1 MPSYP
6 VPDNEVQRLQAVAAL
21 AFAADTPD
29 PALDALVRV
38 AAQAFGVPA
47 AVISLMQADH
57 QVFVARVGVDVS
69 ELARHESLCNPL
81 LMAPQTP
88 WVVEDLSA
96 DPRYAAHPLVQ
107 GEAAL
112 RLYAG
117 AALCDEQGLALGTLV
132 LLDTQAW
139 PTWTAAQRQTL
150 QDLALI
156 ASRTLQTGRRLRELA
171 QLAEVDTLT
180 GLRPAAH
187 FQAILE
193 VELAHAMRTG
203 EPFTLLELEL
213 DGLDVIRE
221 GFGVDA
227 ADTALRETAQR
238 LAHQVRLGDVLARLG
253 PERFGVL
260 MRHGGHE
267 AAEGLARRVTQAVA
281 APLLLPS
288 GDEVGVGI
296 SVGMAAYSDATESLR
311 QLQSEAASAL
321 GEARA
326 RNARRWQMFAVTH

>member
-38 AAQAFGVPA
+38 AAQAFEVPA

-132 LLDTQAW
+132 LLETEAW

-156 ASRTLQTGRRLRELA
+156 ASRTLQTGRRLRGLA

-187 FQAILE
+187 FLRSWRWNWPMPCA
-193 VELAHAMRTG
+193 LASPSPCWSWSWTG
-203 EPFTLLELEL
+203 WMSSAKASAWMPPT
-213 DGLDVIRE
+213 
-221 GFGVDA
+221 
-227 ADTALRETAQR
+227 
-238 LAHQVRLGDVLARLG
+238 
-253 PERFGVL
+253 PPC
-260 MRHGGHE
+260 
-267 AAEGLARRVTQAVA
+267 ARR
-281 APLLLPS
+281 PS
-288 GDEVGVGI
+288 VWPIRYAWAMCWRAWGP
-296 SVGMAAYSDATESLR
+296 S
-311 QLQSEAASAL
+311 AS
-321 GEARA
+321 GC
-326 RNARRWQMFAVTH
+326 